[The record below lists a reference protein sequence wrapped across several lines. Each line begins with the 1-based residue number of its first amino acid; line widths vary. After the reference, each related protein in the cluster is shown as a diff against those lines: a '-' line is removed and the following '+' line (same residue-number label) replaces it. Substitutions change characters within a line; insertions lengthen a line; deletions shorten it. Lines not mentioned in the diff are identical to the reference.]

1 MPTISLCIKSLL
13 DRKTTAF
20 LTVFSI
26 AISVM
31 LLLGVER
38 IKNKTKTSFSST
50 ISSTDLIVGA
60 RSGAIQLLLYSIFR
74 IGNATNNVTWKS
86 YIDIA
91 SDPNVA
97 WTVPFSLGD
106 SHKGFRVLG
115 TNTDYFRYYLYG
127 DKRSLN
133 FLSGAPFEDL
143 FDAVIGSDVA
153 TSLSY
158 KLGDQIVV
166 NHGLGQEGFTKH
178 DDKPFRISG
187 ILRKTGTPVDRTVHV
202 SLRAIEAIHINWKN
216 GSHIPG
222 RNISA
227 NEVRKKKLQPRAITA
242 FLVGLKSRLST
253 FSMQRSINQYR
264 EEPLLAI
271 LPGAALQELWNLMG
285 TAETSLSLISA
296 FVVISGLIGMLT
308 MLLANL
314 NERRRE
320 MAILR
325 SVGARP
331 IHIFGLFLFES
342 TVLTLVGTLTGIL
355 LLYVTQIIV
364 QPIVNDQFGVFISL
378 SMLSLREIY
387 IVIVIIIAGTI
398 IGTIPAYRAYR
409 QSLIDGLM
417 MRN

>member
-1 MPTISLCIKSLL
+1 M
-13 DRKTTAF
+13 R
-20 LTVFSI
+20 
-26 AISVM
+26 
-31 LLLGVER
+31 
-38 IKNKTKTSFSST
+38 
-50 ISSTDLIVGA
+50 
-60 RSGAIQLLLYSIFR
+60 
-74 IGNATNNVTWKS
+74 
-86 YIDIA
+86 
-91 SDPNVA
+91 
-97 WTVPFSLGD
+97 
-106 SHKGFRVLG
+106 
-115 TNTDYFRYYLYG
+115 
-127 DKRSLN
+127 
-133 FLSGAPFEDL
+133 
-143 FDAVIGSDVA
+143 
-153 TSLSY
+153 
-158 KLGDQIVV
+158 
-166 NHGLGQEGFTKH
+166 
-178 DDKPFRISG
+178 
-187 ILRKTGTPVDRTVHV
+187 
-202 SLRAIEAIHINWKN
+202 
-216 GSHIPG
+216 
-222 RNISA
+222 
-227 NEVRKKKLQPRAITA
+227 
-242 FLVGLKSRLST
+242 
-253 FSMQRSINQYR
+253 RSINQYR